1 MSEGRMSGEGSKIKG
16 SDSELA
22 TKLTE
27 LESRRDNLMKW
38 MKHNATPD
46 DVRLL
51 DDLNRQIQAME
62 EQPGV
67 RE

>member
-1 MSEGRMSGEGSKIKG
+1 MPEGRMSGEGSKIKG

-22 TKLTE
+22 TKLAA
-27 LESRRDNLMKW
+27 LESRRDALTEW
-38 MKHNATPD
+38 MKRDSTPD

-62 EQPGV
+62 EQLGV